1 MVKLVIDTNVLVA
14 AVRSKRGASFLLLSL
29 LGRGYYELYL
39 SVPLALEYEEVL
51 TRMLP
56 DLGWT
61 RNELDDFLRVLYAAA
76 NKQDIHFLTRP
87 KLPDPG
93 DEKVLEV
100 AVNAGCDYIVT
111 YNKRDFVGS
120 ETYGVQ
126 VVDTKTFLETI
137 GIL

>member
-14 AVRSKRGASFLLLSL
+14 ALRSKQGASYLLLSL

-51 TRMLP
+51 KRLAP

-61 RNELDDFLRVLYAAA
+61 RDDMDDFLRILFAAA
-76 NKQDIHFLTRP
+76 RKQDIHFLTRP
-87 KLPDPG
+87 KLPDPK

-100 AVNAGCDYIVT
+100 AVNAGCEYIVT
-111 YNKRDFVGS
+111 YNKRDFAGAD
-120 ETYGVQ
+120 TYGVQ
-126 VVDTKTFLETI
+126 VVDAKTFLETI
-137 GIL
+137 GVL